1 MKTVC
6 GNTSRKNIDL
16 YVKKVSNSIISQ
28 NGTNEQSSNES
39 AYKNLCA
46 DAKATYPLKGNASDA
61 ELVWESACKSEIN
74 YMMICISLE
83 IFSGD
88 FLFEG

>member
-28 NGTNEQSSNES
+28 NGTNEQTSKE
-39 AYKNLCA
+39 
-46 DAKATYPLKGNASDA
+46 
-61 ELVWESACKSEIN
+61 
-74 YMMICISLE
+74 
-83 IFSGD
+83 
-88 FLFEG
+88 